1 MRLIMLFVRARTG
14 AQVDKCKHPRVI
26 SAPGR
31 PHTTVLAARSDCRC
45 QSLRHRHAA
54 CERRARSLMH
64 RQSGRRT
71 DLWEGAWSSCVSRT
85 SPSCSILF
93 TVISA
98 LPRGRVSGVQDRG
111 QGRVWARRAR
121 TRGGRGRRGRG
132 RTLLDLLEREHLG
145 LRAAQ
150 LTHPPDPMHH
160 AQPARTRRQSRVPR
174 CMPSSGC
181 ICVALQD
188 AISLGG
194 HNRRR
199 RGLTGRCGGAG
210 REHAGASQRG
220 PHPQPAARHT
230 GPGHSLLAQLGE
242 THGGGVWRSL
252 FVARWK
258 HLCYYTARIA
268 IVTSIASSSAVE
280 SAAAAA
286 AAAGGAT
293 RTAESRR
300 GRDGDELGRRRK

>member
-26 SAPGR
+26 CMSCPCTAPGR

-242 THGGGVWRSL
+242 THGGAWRSWSDGNT
-252 FVARWK
+252 FV
-258 HLCYYTARIA
+258 T
-268 IVTSIASSSAVE
+268 
-280 SAAAAA
+280 
-286 AAAGGAT
+286 T
-293 RTAESRR
+293 RPVIYI
-300 GRDGDELGRRRK
+300 